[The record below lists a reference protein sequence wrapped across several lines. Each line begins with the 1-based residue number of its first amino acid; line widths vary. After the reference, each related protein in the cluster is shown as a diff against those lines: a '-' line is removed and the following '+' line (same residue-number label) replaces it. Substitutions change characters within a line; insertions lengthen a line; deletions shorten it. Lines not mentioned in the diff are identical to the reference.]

1 MSRHK
6 SKRLCC
12 ECIRWEMGDTWR
24 TNMIQKPNTPIAI
37 SEGWCDNPERGK
49 RPKWS
54 HCHACINFD
63 PAPRTGLIICGEGA
77 MTHEVMAEIMQKTH
91 QFIEEQEE
99 IRRHS

>member
-1 MSRHK
+1 
-6 SKRLCC
+6 
-12 ECIRWEMGDTWR
+12 MGDTWR

-54 HCHACINFD
+54 HCHACNHFD

-77 MTHEVMAEIMQKTH
+77 MTHEVMADVMRQTH

-99 IRRHS
+99 IRRRN